1 MPRIRTIKPEFWK
14 SEAIAEH
21 PFRTRLTFIGLWTY
35 VDDNGVG
42 VDNPKLIQAELFPLE
57 EDPREALANVREDL
71 ARLHE
76 AGRIVRYTV
85 GGKRFL
91 SIVNWREHQKID
103 KPGKPRHP
111 EPDHEDAVLLTSE
124 DADPEAF
131 LREVGAD
138 PRETLAR
145 VSRLEQGTGSREEG
159 SGNRGIPPKAGA
171 DAPSPKRASQPSLG
185 GMPEPELTETQRSKL
200 ITDAYAEK
208 EPMCKWVAVNGVV
221 LKAIKSNKFS
231 DAEIQDAVLRLADEG
246 RGVTVEALR
255 VELTGLAPRDS
266 QGRRNGAL
274 GAHQPFKNPADPA
287 VYHGD
292 L

>member
-14 SEAIAEH
+14 SEAIATH
-21 PFRTRLTFIGLWTY
+21 SFRARLTFIGLWTY

-42 VDNPKLIQAELFPLE
+42 IDNPKLIQAELFPLE

-71 ARLHE
+71 ARLHA

-85 GGKRFL
+85 GGKAYL

-103 KPGKPRHP
+103 KPGKARHP
-111 EPDHEDAVLLTSE
+111 EPDHDEAVHLSSE
-124 DADPEAF
+124 NAVADSGAAPSTTDV
-131 LREVGAD
+131 RESV
-138 PRETLAR
+138 AR
-145 VSRLEQGTGSREEG
+145 PSRLEQGTGNREEG
-159 SGNRGIPPKAGA
+159 SGNREVPPAAGA
-171 DAPSPKRASQPSLG
+171 DAPSRARQPSLG

-221 LKAIKSNKFS
+221 LKAVRSNKFTDDEIR
-231 DAEIQDAVLRLADEG
+231 DAMLRLAAEG
-246 RGVTVEALR
+246 RSVTVDTLR

-266 QGRRNGAL
+266 QGRRSGSL
-274 GAHQPFKNPADPA
+274 KHEPFKNPADPA
-287 VYHGD
+287 VYHGE